1 MAFHNDA
8 PFIGE
13 AIESVLRQTH
23 RDFEFVIVN
32 DASNDGSRDIVA
44 RYTDPRIRL
53 LENPTN
59 LRLAR
64 SLNRGLEVARGP
76 LVARLDANDVAAPD
90 RLEKQ
95 LRFMRDH
102 PEIAL
107 VGGQYDV
114 IDTRGRRLALAALPK
129 PVTELG
135 VQWYF
140 LFDSPFVHSTVMFR
154 QSVVDDVGRYNPAF
168 DWAPSEDVDLW
179 ARMALRHRMIN
190 LRDVLVSERFDPTS
204 ITYDTSN
211 PYRADYVSRLTSFLA
226 PIMKRSLAIGDAD
239 EWAGLVSGLSVAD
252 MPASAETM
260 RRYLEAVEAMERRFI
275 AVHPEAAGSLDV
287 RRGKVQLLARTL
299 FRMTMGS
306 RRASLAVFTR
316 MLRADPRTA
325 LRHFPKYLAV
335 GLLGSHATNVW
346 RQWRR
351 RGQRQ
356 RRSRS
361 GFSRLN
367 L

>member
-8 PFIGE
+8 PFIAE
-13 AIESVLRQTH
+13 AIDSVLRQTH

-32 DASNDGSRDIVA
+32 DASNDGSREIVA

-53 LENPTN
+53 LDNPTN

-76 LVARLDANDVAAPD
+76 LVARLDANDVARPD

-102 PEIAL
+102 PQIAL

-114 IDTRGRRLALAALPK
+114 IDTRGRRLVFAPLPK

-135 VQWYF
+135 VRWYF

-154 QSVVDDVGRYNPAF
+154 RSVVDDVGRYNPAF

-190 LRDVLVSERFDPTS
+190 LRDVLVSARFDPTS
-204 ITYDTSN
+204 VTYDTSK
-211 PYRADYVSRLTSFLA
+211 PYRADYVPRLTSFLA

-239 EWAGLVSGLSVAD
+239 EWAGLVSALSVAD
-252 MPASAETM
+252 MPASVETM

-275 AVHPEAAGSLDV
+275 AVHPEAAGNLDV
-287 RRGKVQLLARTL
+287 RRGKVQLLAQTL
-299 FRMTMGS
+299 FWMTMGS

-325 LRHFPKYLAV
+325 LRHFPKYVAL

-346 RQWRR
+346 RQRRR
-351 RGQRQ
+351 RGRDNE
-356 RRSRS
+356 RNGRDWWSA
-361 GFSRLN
+361 G
-367 L
+367 